1 MKGVV
6 SMKKKRISFI
16 LALLVLCTFTFGL
29 SVRADDDNEH
39 EYKKHE
45 KYDDDERYEYDHD
58 DDDDDDRYEYDDDD
72 ESYKTNGEVYEKGT
86 WNIWTRE
93 LVMEKEILPFSTSK
107 LVNLKVVD
115 MNKELNFYVIP
126 KDGEF
131 FVPGK
136 TVAQLL
142 GAKATFYKTSKILDI
157 QYQENELVFRSGTNV
172 VYDNNVKTPL
182 PASAF
187 YLNEELY
194 VPISVI
200 TNGLGYVVEWQED
213 NQMFLC
219 QLLIK

>member
-1 MKGVV
+1 
-6 SMKKKRISFI
+6 MKKKRISLI
-16 LALLVLCTFTFGL
+16 VALLLTCTFIFGL

-45 KYDDDERYEYDHD
+45 KYDDDDRYEY
-58 DDDDDDRYEYDDDD
+58 DDDDDDRYEFD
-72 ESYKTNGEVYEKGT
+72 ESYKMNGEVYEKGT
-86 WNIWTRE
+86 WNIWSRE
-93 LVMEKEILPFSTSK
+93 LVMEKEVLPFSASK
-107 LVNLKVVD
+107 LVNLKVAD

-142 GAKATFYKTSKILDI
+142 GAKATFYKTSKILVI

-172 VYDNNVKTPL
+172 AYDNNVKTPL
-182 PASAF
+182 PASSF

-194 VPISVI
+194 VPICVI

-213 NQMFLC
+213 SQVFLC